1 MQWAQWLIWHLLS
14 PVFTTNTI
22 TSPDRLFFI
31 LIVKITYFSGSR
43 HSYNASASSSAVYST
58 SFLAVSVLV
67 WDIFR
72 LEYYTMIFVLLLLS
86 SAVKRCP
93 TSNVSR
99 NVSYLTIIIIS
110 DHIWKLFIHIYK
122 IIHSW
127 AGYVKLSFC
136 DYVPAHSQMKSYFY
150 IHACPMDHAACE
162 GWQYSYLPPTTVR
175 QRFSDHF

>member
-22 TSPDRLFFI
+22 TSPDRLFII

-58 SFLAVSVLV
+58 SFLDVSLLV
-67 WDIFR
+67 WDILR
-72 LEYYTMIFVLLLLS
+72 LKYYTMI
-86 SAVKRCP
+86 
-93 TSNVSR
+93 
-99 NVSYLTIIIIS
+99 VSYLTIIIIS

>member
-1 MQWAQWLIWHLLS
+1 MQWLIWHLLS

-58 SFLAVSVLV
+58 SFLDVSLLV
-67 WDIFR
+67 WDILR
-72 LEYYTMIFVLLLLS
+72 LKYYTMI
-86 SAVKRCP
+86 
-93 TSNVSR
+93 
-99 NVSYLTIIIIS
+99 VSYLTIIIIS